1 MQYFDYIISHYG
13 WQGTALTAAAFILF
27 CIQVYYYLIVYGRIS
42 LFRNSRRKK
51 ILNAEPPLSVIVPIF
66 SEDYSYL
73 DRLPQLLAQQYS
85 ATFEVVLVYV
95 GRDTDYYEELT
106 RQRLLYPNLSVTKI
120 EFNPRFPISVKMALN
135 VGIKSARNEH
145 IIITTTSAIPASEQ
159 WLAMMGKGF
168 MRGNIVLGYTAIEPT
183 EGIKNYLMRMS
194 RFQTSLYWLAAAVN
208 RQTFKGS
215 RHNFGF
221 TKSIYFGAKGF
232 THLNMNIGEED
243 LFIQRIAKRNNV
255 SVALIP
261 KATMIEHPW
270 GGLKWWISELR
281 HYGSAYNLYP
291 IGVRNRIE
299 WDLGSQVLLFISL
312 LAMIIILPLELKLA
326 ALAMM
331 LIRYLIVILR
341 IRSIAKRVGEKS
353 VALRYFI
360 FDMFNPILMLCVR
373 ATLIKRDSTVWR

>member
-27 CIQVYYYLIVYGRIS
+27 CIQAYYFLIVYGRIS

-208 RQTFKGS
+208 RQTFK
-215 RHNFGF
+215 
-221 TKSIYFGAKGF
+221 
-232 THLNMNIGEED
+232 
-243 LFIQRIAKRNNV
+243 
-255 SVALIP
+255 
-261 KATMIEHPW
+261 
-270 GGLKWWISELR
+270 
-281 HYGSAYNLYP
+281 
-291 IGVRNRIE
+291 
-299 WDLGSQVLLFISL
+299 
-312 LAMIIILPLELKLA
+312 
-326 ALAMM
+326 
-331 LIRYLIVILR
+331 
-341 IRSIAKRVGEKS
+341 
-353 VALRYFI
+353 
-360 FDMFNPILMLCVR
+360 
-373 ATLIKRDSTVWR
+373 

>member
-13 WQGTALTAAAFILF
+13 WQGTSLAAAAIVLF
-27 CIQVYYYLIVYGRIS
+27 CIQMYYYLGVYRRIS
-42 LFRNSRRKK
+42 SFRNSRRKK
-51 ILNAEPPLSVIVPIF
+51 ILTSEPPLSVVVPIF

-73 DRLPQLLAQQYS
+73 DRLPQLLAQQYAS
-85 ATFEVVLVYV
+85 TFEVVLVYV

-106 RQRLLYPNLSVTKI
+106 RQRLHYPNLLVTKI

-135 VGIKSARNEH
+135 VGIKSAHNEH
-145 IIITTTSAIPASEQ
+145 IVITTTSAIPASEQ
-159 WLAMMGKGF
+159 WLAMIGKGF
-168 MRGNIVLGYTAIEPT
+168 MRGDIVLGYTAIEPA
-183 EGIKNYLMRMS
+183 EGLANYIMRMS
-194 RFQTSLYWLAAAVN
+194 RLQNSLYWLAAAVN
-208 RQTFKGS
+208 KQTFKGS

-221 TKSIYFGAKGF
+221 TKSIYFGARGF

-281 HYGSAYNLYP
+281 HYGSAYAFYP
-291 IGVRNRIE
+291 VGVRNRVE
-299 WDLGSQVLLFISL
+299 WDLGSQVLLFVVL
-312 LAMIIILPLELKLA
+312 MAMIILLPLELKLA
-326 ALAMM
+326 AVVLM
-331 LIRYLIVILR
+331 LLRYLAVVMR
-341 IRSIAKRVGEKS
+341 IRSVAKRTGEKN

-360 FDMFNPILMLCVR
+360 FDLFNPILMLCVR
-373 ATLIKRDSTVWR
+373 TSLIKKDSTVWR

>member
-120 EFNPRFPISVKMALN
+120 ELNPRFPISVKMALN

-312 LAMIIILPLELKLA
+312 LAMIILLPLELKLA

>member
-183 EGIKNYLMRMS
+183 EGIMNYLMRMS

-312 LAMIIILPLELKLA
+312 LAMIILLPLELKLV

>member
-1 MQYFDYIISHYG
+1 MQYFDYIISHYS
-13 WQGTALTAAAFILF
+13 WQGTALIAAALLLF
-27 CIQVYYYLIVYGRIS
+27 CIQIYYYLIVYGRIS
-42 LFRNSRRKK
+42 SFRNSRRKK
-51 ILNAEPPLSVIVPIF
+51 TLTSEPPLSVIVPIF

-73 DRLPQLLAQQYS
+73 DRLPQLLGQQYAS
-85 ATFEVVLVYV
+85 TYEVVLVYV

-106 RQRLLYPNLSVTKI
+106 RQRLVYPNLSITKI

-145 IIITTTSAIPASEQ
+145 IVITTTSAMPSSEQ

-168 MRGNIVLGYTAIEPT
+168 MRGNIVLGYTAIEPA
-183 EGIKNYLMRMS
+183 EGLTNYLMRMS
-194 RFQTSLYWLAAAVN
+194 RLQTSLYWLSAAVN
-208 RQTFKGS
+208 RKTFKGS

-281 HYGSAYNLYP
+281 HYGSAYQFYP
-291 IGVRNRIE
+291 IDARNRIE
-299 WDLGSQVLLFISL
+299 WDLASQLLLFICL
-312 LAMIIILPLELKLA
+312 LTMIILLPLEVKLA
-326 ALAMM
+326 AILLM
-331 LIRYLIVILR
+331 LLRYLMVIWR
-341 IRSIAKRVGEKS
+341 IRSVAKRVGEHKTL
-353 VALRYFI
+353 LRYFI
-360 FDMFNPILMLCVR
+360 FDLFNPILMLCVR
-373 ATLIKRDSTVWR
+373 CALIKKDSTVWR